1 MGDETEELEE
11 RERGGGER
19 EVGGWVAATEGK
31 ETSLEKEIS
40 VGGVLLL
47 PSLLVVL
54 NETPT
59 SPTQLPTLPYCGITT
74 TTSEY

>member
-1 MGDETEELEE
+1 VGDETEELEE

-40 VGGVLLL
+40 VGGVLLP

-59 SPTQLPTLPYCGITT
+59 SHPTPDPRTVVPVLLQ
-74 TTSEY
+74 